1 MGHPVEL
8 RREIRLGLPLLRI
21 GDGGDGNGFMRQ
33 PRHPIRPGS
42 IVAAP
47 KPTGPLNERLRRA
60 KLGAE
65 HIKVDIQ
72 RRLYRLRTNHKHG
85 RCLAILTDT
94 LFEFLG
100 VPSPMLGGHT
110 RMQQHRV
117 LMIEC
122 LHDCLCPVHSVA
134 NYSDASLRIRLALGL
149 NPPDMAVHQ
158 LVVRNRVNSEINGV
172 RLRRYYHGRRVH
184 GRVRVDLV
192 PRPGKPR
199 GEAGEARRV
208 AVVLAVGLLEFF
220 LLPRRH
226 GCGEES
232 NGGVGGRPPVQQ
244 VFEQLGLVGIQGMH
258 LVNDYVCVGE
268 GQESQ
273 VIELGG
279 QRS

>member
-1 MGHPVEL
+1 
-8 RREIRLGLPLLRI
+8 
-21 GDGGDGNGFMRQ
+21 
-33 PRHPIRPGS
+33 
-42 IVAAP
+42 
-47 KPTGPLNERLRRA
+47 
-60 KLGAE
+60 
-65 HIKVDIQ
+65 
-72 RRLYRLRTNHKHG
+72 
-85 RCLAILTDT
+85 
-94 LFEFLG
+94 
-100 VPSPMLGGHT
+100 
-110 RMQQHRV
+110 
-117 LMIEC
+117 MIEC
-122 LHDCLCPVHSVA
+122 LHDCLRPVHGVA

-184 GRVRVDLV
+184 SRSRVDLV

-199 GEAGEARRV
+199 GEAGEVRRV

-268 GQESQ
+268 GQEPQ